1 MQYIIENSNFNVS
14 PNKLHKTLTII
25 NPIKIGDLVNVTDY
39 GERYSSYTD
48 AFKFFWGGDKCY
60 GYSYNNEPSKKKLW
74 KVMGLARHGYGNKIL
89 AYIQDREFN
98 KLVINLDAL
107 KLFKQIGKQKE
118 YFLTLK
124 TIK

>member
-1 MQYIIENSNFNVS
+1 
-14 PNKLHKTLTII
+14 
-25 NPIKIGDLVNVTDY
+25 
-39 GERYSSYTD
+39 
-48 AFKFFWGGDKCY
+48 
-60 GYSYNNEPSKKKLW
+60 
-74 KVMGLARHGYGNKIL
+74 MGLARHSHGNKIL

>member
-1 MQYIIENSNFNVS
+1 MQYIIENANFNTS

-25 NPIKIGDLVNVTDY
+25 NPIKIGDLVNVSDY
-39 GERYSSYTD
+39 GERYGSYTD
-48 AFKFFWGGDKCY
+48 AFKFFWGGDKCCD
-60 GYSYNNEPSKKKLW
+60 YSYYNEPSKKKLW
-74 KVMGLARHGYGNKIL
+74 KVMGLARHGYGNQIL

-98 KLVINLDAL
+98 KLVIKLDAL